1 MKSKIYKAEN
11 KEDYFDLLLIAD
23 EQRELIERY
32 LKDGTMF
39 VLDNDGVKGEIVVC
53 DAGSGVLEIKN
64 LAVFPEYRHCGY
76 GRELIAFVCNEY
88 KNRFSSVQVG
98 TGDSPLTVPFYE
110 KCGFIR
116 SHTVKNFFTD
126 NYDHIIVED
135 GVVLKDMIYLKRKL

>member
-23 EQRELIERY
+23 EQREMIERY

-64 LAVFPEYRHCGY
+64 LAVFPELFVRSGRNGRQPSDCPVLRKMRVYSFAYR
-76 GRELIAFVCNEY
+76 
-88 KNRFSSVQVG
+88 
-98 TGDSPLTVPFYE
+98 
-110 KCGFIR
+110 
-116 SHTVKNFFTD
+116 
-126 NYDHIIVED
+126 
-135 GVVLKDMIYLKRKL
+135 

>member
-1 MKSKIYKAEN
+1 M
-11 KEDYFDLLLIAD
+11 
-23 EQRELIERY
+23 IERY

-88 KNRFSSVQVG
+88 KNRFSSVSGRNGRQPS
-98 TGDSPLTVPFYE
+98 DCP
-110 KCGFIR
+110 
-116 SHTVKNFFTD
+116 
-126 NYDHIIVED
+126 
-135 GVVLKDMIYLKRKL
+135 VLRKVRVYSFAYR